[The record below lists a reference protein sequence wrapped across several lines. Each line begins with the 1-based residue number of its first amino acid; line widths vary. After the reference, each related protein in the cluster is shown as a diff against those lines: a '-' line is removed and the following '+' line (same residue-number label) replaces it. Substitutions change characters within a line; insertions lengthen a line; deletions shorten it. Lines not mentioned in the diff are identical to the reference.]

1 MKKIIIFSTII
12 LISFCVF
19 SQAPEKFSYQAVI
32 RNSSGGLV
40 SDQDVGMK
48 ISILAGSIS
57 GTVVYQEIY
66 NPNPHTNVNGLVTIE
81 IGGGI
86 PLTGIFSS
94 INWTSGSYYLKTET
108 DPTGG
113 TNYSITGT
121 SQLISVPYALY
132 AKNSGETDPV
142 WTAASADYYTK
153 SNMQTSTQAQLHWNN
168 LTSVDADIL
177 DLADGSLTGSKVGAG
192 IPVANIS
199 GLGSLA
205 VLNTVGSGQITD
217 GTVTSA
223 DIADNTIISADVSA
237 IGADKISGISASV
250 IPRSNGTSLVNGSVY
265 DYGTYV
271 GLGDYNSGTKFRVRT
286 LESSRP
292 YGIHSTSGGD
302 NVLNYAIYGDAYSG
316 SNINYGVFGNATGT
330 TGNYNYGIYGNA
342 SSSSTGVSHAYGAV
356 TYSNGTGTDNRG
368 IYALAYNGGTNYG
381 IYAVASGGTTN
392 WAGYFL
398 NDVFLGDEVRV
409 PNLSSAAG
417 TTLAI
422 DASGW
427 IRKLSSDAR
436 LKENI
441 SPLFSSLEKVMNLE
455 GVSFNWKSD
464 GSPDIGFVAQDVKK
478 VIPELVITDSNDGT
492 MSVKYLSVIALL
504 TEAIKEQQ
512 GRIEQQQKQIDELMR
527 LSKGLR
533 SQNRSQYSGK
543 K

>member
-1 MKKIIIFSTII
+1 MKKFITFSTFI
-12 LISFCVF
+12 LISFCAF
-19 SQAPEKFSYQAVI
+19 AQAPEKFSYQAVI
-32 RNSSGGLV
+32 RNSSGELA

-48 ISILAGSIS
+48 ISILEGSTT
-57 GTVVYQEIY
+57 GAVVYQEIF

-86 PLTGIFSS
+86 PLTGNFST
-94 INWTSGSYYLKTET
+94 INWSSGSYYLKTET
-108 DPTGG
+108 DPAGG

-121 SQLISVPYALY
+121 SPLISVPYALY
-132 AKNSGETDPV
+132 AKKSGETDPV
-142 WTAASADYYTK
+142 WTAASANYYTK
-153 SNMQTSTQAQLHWNN
+153 SNMQTATQAQLHWNN

-205 VLNTVGSGQITD
+205 VLSTVGSGQITD
-217 GTVTSA
+217 GSVTSA
-223 DIADNTIISADVSA
+223 DIADNTITTADVSS
-237 IGADKISGISASV
+237 IGADKISGISNSI
-250 IPRSNGTSLVNGSVY
+250 IPRSNGSSLVNGSIF
-265 DYGTYV
+265 DLGTYV
-271 GLGDYNSGTKFRVRT
+271 GIGAHSSGCKLMVES
-286 LESSRP
+286 LEGKP
-292 YGIHSTSGGD
+292 YAFYARNGGN
-302 NVLNYAIYGDAYSG
+302 NVLNYAIYGSAYSA
-316 SNINYGVFGNATGT
+316 SNINYGVYGNATGT

-342 SSSSTGVSHAYGAV
+342 SSSSTGVAHAYGAV
-356 TYSNGTGTDNRG
+356 TYSTGTGTDNRG

-398 NDVFLGDEVRV
+398 NDVFLGDEVRA

-417 TTLAI
+417 TALVV

-427 IRKLSSDAR
+427 IRRLSSDAR

-441 SPLFSSLEKVMNLE
+441 SPLFSSLEKVMKLE

-464 GSPDIGFVAQDVKK
+464 GSPDIGFVAQDVQK

-492 MSVKYLSVIALL
+492 LSVKYLNMIALL

-512 GRIEQQQKQIDELMR
+512 SRIEEQQKEIDELKR
-527 LSKGLR
+527 QVKGWKSR
-533 SQNRSQYSGK
+533 NNSQLQGK
-543 K
+543 R

>member
-32 RNSSGGLV
+32 RNSSGDLV

-48 ISILAGSIS
+48 ISILAGSAS

-86 PLTGIFSS
+86 PITGDFSA
-94 INWTSGSYYLKTET
+94 INWSSGSYYLKTET
-108 DPTGG
+108 DPAGG

-121 SQLISVPYALY
+121 SQLISVPYAMY
-132 AKNSGETDPV
+132 SKKSGETDPV
-142 WTAASADYYTK
+142 WTAVSANYYTK

-168 LTSVDADIL
+168 LTNVDADIL
-177 DLADGSLTGSKVGAG
+177 DLADGSLTGSKVGTG

-217 GTVTSA
+217 GSVTSA
-223 DIADNTIISADVSA
+223 DIADNTITTTDISS
-237 IGADKISGISASV
+237 ISADKISGISASI
-250 IPRSNGTSLVNGSVY
+250 IPRSNGSSLVNGSIWDLGTHVGIGA
-265 DYGTYV
+265 YG
-271 GLGDYNSGTKFRVRT
+271 SGNKLTVQS
-286 LESSRP
+286 LESGKP
-292 YGIHSTSGGD
+292 NGIYAVSGGD
-302 NVLNYAIYGDAYSG
+302 NVLNYAIYGTAYSG

-330 TGNYNYGIYGNA
+330 TGNYNYGLYGNA

-368 IYALAYNGGTNYG
+368 VYALAYNGDINYG
-381 IYAVASGGTTN
+381 IYAVASGGATN

-417 TTLAI
+417 TTLVI

-492 MSVKYLSVIALL
+492 MSVKYLSIIALL

-512 GRIEQQQKQIDELMR
+512 KQIEEQQKQIDELMR
-527 LSKGLR
+527 LSTGLR
-533 SQNRSQYSGK
+533 SRNKSQYSGK

>member
-1 MKKIIIFSTII
+1 MKKLFIFA
-12 LISFCVF
+12 VF
-19 SQAPEKFSYQAVI
+19 VVYFLSALAQVPQKISYQAVI
-32 RNSSGGLV
+32 RTSSGQLAA
-40 SDQDVGMK
+40 DQDVGMR
-48 ISILAGSIS
+48 ISILQGSSS
-57 GTVVYQEIY
+57 GTAVYQEIY
-66 NPNPHTNVNGLVTIE
+66 NPNPHTNSNGLVTIE

-86 PLTGIFSS
+86 PISGTFSS
-94 INWTSGSYYLKTET
+94 INWPSGSYYLNTET

-113 TNYSITGT
+113 TNYSLTGT
-121 SQLISVPYALY
+121 SQLISVPYAFY
-132 AKNSGETDPV
+132 ADKSGESDPV
-142 WTAASADYYTK
+142 WTGTSGNYYTK
-153 SNMQTSTQAQLHWNN
+153 SNMHTATQAQLHWNN
-168 LTSVDADIL
+168 LTNVDADIL
-177 DLADGSLTGSKVGAG
+177 DLADGSLTGSKVGTG

-205 VLNTVGSGQITD
+205 TLNTVGSDQITN
-217 GTVTSA
+217 GTVTST
-223 DIADNTIISADVSA
+223 DIADGTITSADVST

-250 IPRSNGTSLVNGSVY
+250 IPRSNGSNLVNGSIW
-265 DYGTYV
+265 DFGTYV
-271 GLGDYNSGTKFRVRT
+271 GIGTYNSGTKLLVQS
-286 LESSRP
+286 LESGKS
-292 YGIHSTSGGD
+292 YGIQAINGGS
-302 NVLNYAIYGDAYSG
+302 NVLNYAIYGNAYSG
-316 SNINYGVFGNATGT
+316 TNINYGVYGNATGT

-368 IYALAYNGGTNYG
+368 IYALAYNGVTNCA

-398 NDVFLGDEVRV
+398 NDVFLGDEIRA
-409 PNLSSAAG
+409 PNLASSAG
-417 TTLAI
+417 TSLVI

-441 SPLFSSLEKVMNLE
+441 SPLFSSLEKVMKLE

-492 MSVKYLSVIALL
+492 MSVKYLSMIALL

-512 GRIEQQQKQIDELMR
+512 SKIDELQKR
-527 LSKGLR
+527 LDKQLKHPKSRK
-533 SQNRSQYSGK
+533 
-543 K
+543 